1 MVYNESKYNK
11 NWKTMKLSDL
21 GEFARGKSTH
31 RPRNDK
37 NLFEGG
43 GYPLVQTG
51 EIKEANLYI
60 THHTQEYGAFGLQQ
74 SKLWDAE
81 TLCITIAA
89 NIAETALLAY
99 PMCFPDSVVGFKAYK
114 EVSSEK
120 FMYYVFDFIRNS
132 IQNAASGSTQDNINI
147 DYLTSL
153 DFKVPDKIAQDKM
166 VELLSAIDE
175 KILMNSKINDNLEQQ
190 AKLIYDYWFTQFDFP
205 DENGKPY
212 CSSGGKMVW
221 NEQLKRNIPENW
233 NVVPLLKLV
242 SWESNSQPPK
252 SEFVY
257 EPKEGYVRFIQNRD
271 YDSDTHITYIPRT
284 KNLSIVDRFDILMD
298 KYGDAGAVR
307 YGIEG
312 AFNVALGKIC
322 VHNPNYREYIR
333 SFLGSDGIYKFL
345 HNSCMASTRASLS
358 EANLAILNVVVPD
371 EKIILDYEN
380 FLHKIRVSILKNKEE
395 TVELIN
401 LRDWLLPM
409 LMNGQATIA
418 D

>member
-60 THHTQEYGAFGLQQ
+60 THHTQEYGEFGLQQ

-190 AKLIYDYWFTQFDFP
+190 AQAIYHERFETVSPNDLPSDWRIVTLGEVATISNKSFNPLKEPEILLEHYSIPAFDEARFPVFELSTSIKSNKFIIDASCFMISKLNPTTKRVW
-205 DENGKPY
+205 KPY
-212 CSSGGKMVW
+212 CLTGNAVCSTEFIVYKAKDQSITDFLYSVIDSGSFSDFMCSHVTGSTGSRQRTTPSDTLSYELILPSEDELAEFQSLVSPMYAQMRINAIENDK
-221 NEQLKRNIPENW
+221 LKR
-233 NVVPLLKLV
+233 
-242 SWESNSQPPK
+242 
-252 SEFVY
+252 
-257 EPKEGYVRFIQNRD
+257 
-271 YDSDTHITYIPRT
+271 
-284 KNLSIVDRFDILMD
+284 
-298 KYGDAGAVR
+298 
-307 YGIEG
+307 
-312 AFNVALGKIC
+312 
-322 VHNPNYREYIR
+322 
-333 SFLGSDGIYKFL
+333 
-345 HNSCMASTRASLS
+345 
-358 EANLAILNVVVPD
+358 
-371 EKIILDYEN
+371 
-380 FLHKIRVSILKNKEE
+380 
-395 TVELIN
+395 
-401 LRDWLLPM
+401 LRDSLLPK
-409 LMNGQATIA
+409 LMSGEI
-418 D
+418 DVSSVHL

>member
-60 THHTQEYGAFGLQQ
+60 THHTQEYGEFGLQQ

-175 KILMNSKINDNLEQQ
+175 KILMLKKRKKRIKTIIIIALIAVFVLIAVKLTSSFLYYRSDDYKLLKAKEFMANEQYSQAMEYLNDMEDKKVANQQIKKIQCKEAKSYFEKEEYDKAIAIYHKWGEKEEERKVIQQKALMLLYENKFTEAIKLYEQIKDEDNLIFAYGRLARYYRDSGEYDKAIEIYNKIDSEEGKESVYEFQ
-190 AKLIYDYWFTQFDFP
+190 AYNLIDQKRYDEVEKLYKYIK
-205 DENGKPY
+205 DEN
-212 CSSGGKMVW
+212 
-221 NEQLKRNIPENW
+221 
-233 NVVPLLKLV
+233 
-242 SWESNSQPPK
+242 
-252 SEFVY
+252 
-257 EPKEGYVRFIQNRD
+257 
-271 YDSDTHITYIPRT
+271 
-284 KNLSIVDRFDILMD
+284 
-298 KYGDAGAVR
+298 
-307 YGIEG
+307 
-312 AFNVALGKIC
+312 
-322 VHNPNYREYIR
+322 
-333 SFLGSDGIYKFL
+333 
-345 HNSCMASTRASLS
+345 
-358 EANLAILNVVVPD
+358 
-371 EKIILDYEN
+371 
-380 FLHKIRVSILKNKEE
+380 ILKDIQEE
-395 TVELIN
+395 VCRQKTEN
-401 LRDWLLPM
+401 
-409 LMNGQATIA
+409 
-418 D
+418 

>member
-60 THHTQEYGAFGLQQ
+60 THHTQEYGEFGLQQ

-242 SWESNSQPPK
+242 SWDTLT
-252 SEFVY
+252 SE
-257 EPKEGYVRFIQNRD
+257 
-271 YDSDTHITYIPRT
+271 
-284 KNLSIVDRFDILMD
+284 
-298 KYGDAGAVR
+298 
-307 YGIEG
+307 
-312 AFNVALGKIC
+312 LGGKMIC
-322 VHNPNYREYIR
+322 
-333 SFLGSDGIYKFL
+333 
-345 HNSCMASTRASLS
+345 
-358 EANLAILNVVVPD
+358 
-371 EKIILDYEN
+371 IILWI
-380 FLHKIRVSILKNKEE
+380 FKIHQSNRRN
-395 TVELIN
+395 
-401 LRDWLLPM
+401 RR
-409 LMNGQATIA
+409 
-418 D
+418 

>member
-1 MVYNESKYNK
+1 MKYRMDEITESCLGKMLDSKKNKGEYQPYLANINVRWGSFDLNNLSLMRFEPNENDRYGIKYGDLIMCEGGEPGRCAIWRDELPN
-11 NWKTMKLSDL
+11 MKIQKALHRIRPNTELVDVEYLYYWFLLS
-21 GEFARGKSTH
+21 G
-31 RPRNDK
+31 RND
-37 NLFEGG
+37 LLRCHFTE
-43 GYPLVQTG
+43 TT
-51 EIKEANLYI
+51 IKHLP
-60 THHTQEYGAFGLQQ
+60 G
-74 SKLWDAE
+74 E
-81 TLCITIAA
+81 TLKQLVIDLPDMKTQKGISSVLRVIDKKITV
-89 NIAETALLAY
+89 NEH
-99 PMCFPDSVVGFKAYK
+99 
-114 EVSSEK
+114 
-120 FMYYVFDFIRNS
+120 
-132 IQNAASGSTQDNINI
+132 
-147 DYLTSL
+147 
-153 DFKVPDKIAQDKM
+153 
-166 VELLSAIDE
+166 
-175 KILMNSKINDNLEQQ
+175 INDNLEQQ

-307 YGIEG
+307 YGIKG

-358 EANLAILNVVVPD
+358 EANLAILNIVVPN

-380 FLHKIRVSILKNKEE
+380 FLHKIRVSILKNKDE

>member
-60 THHTQEYGAFGLQQ
+60 THHTQEYGEFGLQQ

-380 FLHKIRVSILKNKEE
+380 FLHKIRVSILKNKDE

-418 D
+418 G

>member
-21 GEFARGKSTH
+21 GEFARGKSTY

-43 GYPLVQTG
+43 AYPLVTTG
-51 EIKEANLYI
+51 DIKEANLYI
-60 THHTQEYGAFGLQQ
+60 THHTQEYGEFGLQQ

-175 KILMNSKINDNLEQQ
+175 KILMNSKINDNLPHQS
-190 AKLIYDYWFTQFDFP
+190 L
-205 DENGKPY
+205 
-212 CSSGGKMVW
+212 MV
-221 NEQLKRNIPENW
+221 
-233 NVVPLLKLV
+233 
-242 SWESNSQPPK
+242 
-252 SEFVY
+252 
-257 EPKEGYVRFIQNRD
+257 
-271 YDSDTHITYIPRT
+271 
-284 KNLSIVDRFDILMD
+284 
-298 KYGDAGAVR
+298 A
-307 YGIEG
+307 
-312 AFNVALGKIC
+312 
-322 VHNPNYREYIR
+322 
-333 SFLGSDGIYKFL
+333 
-345 HNSCMASTRASLS
+345 
-358 EANLAILNVVVPD
+358 
-371 EKIILDYEN
+371 
-380 FLHKIRVSILKNKEE
+380 
-395 TVELIN
+395 
-401 LRDWLLPM
+401 
-409 LMNGQATIA
+409 
-418 D
+418 